1 MSSMDFFCIMNTP
14 FGYIRKDVLLI
25 GLGVILVGVC
35 LKSGLEFVGVNPL
48 QAGNVVQLVMV
59 LGLKVGWI
67 STCIFTVSKKK

>member
-1 MSSMDFFCIMNTP
+1 MHFLLLVNELNGFFCIMNTP

-48 QAGNVVQLVMV
+48 
-59 LGLKVGWI
+59 
-67 STCIFTVSKKK
+67 